1 MKLISIQHS
10 EFIILYSLLRLPF
23 LIRES
28 PTRHPP
34 ACLPR
39 ETRSLFHW
47 GPGDPE
53 DFFYSKFYIPCSI
66 FDILFPLRCSL
77 HSIGFQAGGQVPNH
91 IFSGALTPRRFNPV
105 FITILTPSA
114 STSLAWVS
122 SLSEVTIR
130 FSEIFV
136 PRLKYL

>member
-34 ACLPR
+34 AC
-39 ETRSLFHW
+39 
-47 GPGDPE
+47 PGDPE

-66 FDILFPLRCSL
+66 FDILFLLRCSL
-77 HSIGFQAGGQVPNH
+77 HSVGFQAGGQVPNH